1 MARITLESYLNQIKA
16 IYLDATRKVAEA
28 DEKYRKL
35 GEEEARINTS
45 RDYTRE
51 GREKRINQ
59 IRAQRQELK
68 KEMEDTRIKA
78 NKEAADI
85 RGKVD
90 TMFSAYYRPDPAGVD
105 LQAVKLIEMGA
116 LTGTELYKMAEGAST
131 AMRRIIAKKLESMNG
146 FEKEARELKAHLDAA
161 HLRAVD
167 ALCETG
173 NYCAGGAPLSGTA
186 GAKSFLKRFDE
197 LTAGIMQDA
206 PKIAY
211 VSDYQHPGAY
221 TYETY

>member
-1 MARITLESYLNQIKA
+1 MARITLESYLTQIKA

-28 DEKYRKL
+28 DEEFKKL
-35 GEEEARINTS
+35 GEEKARVNVS

-51 GREKRINQ
+51 GREKKIAQ
-59 IRAQRQELK
+59 IDAKRTQLK
-68 KEMEDTRIKA
+68 NSMEDTRIKA
-78 NKEAADI
+78 NKEAAEI
-85 RGKVD
+85 RKKVD
-90 TMFSAYYRPDPAGVD
+90 SMFSAYYLPDPAGVD

-116 LTGTELYKMAEGAST
+116 LTGTELYKMADGAST
-131 AMRRIIAKKLESMNG
+131 AMKRIIAKKLEGMHG
-146 FEKEARELKAHLDAA
+146 FDKEARELKAHLDAA

-167 ALCETG
+167 ELCHTG

-186 GAKSFLKRFDE
+186 GAKTFLKRFDE
-197 LTAGIMQDA
+197 MTDGIIQAA